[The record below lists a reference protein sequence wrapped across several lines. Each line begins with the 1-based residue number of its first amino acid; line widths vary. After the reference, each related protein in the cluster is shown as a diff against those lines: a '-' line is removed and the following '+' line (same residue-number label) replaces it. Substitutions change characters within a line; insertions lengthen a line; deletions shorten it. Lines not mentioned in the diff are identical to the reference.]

1 LAISQTVYNCIYYL
15 FIYLFILTN
24 EETDIWKSFSFGQP
38 QNNIII
44 ILEVVSWKNVLYCS
58 RSYNVQKHH

>member
-44 ILEVVSWKNVLYCS
+44 ILEVVS
-58 RSYNVQKHH
+58 